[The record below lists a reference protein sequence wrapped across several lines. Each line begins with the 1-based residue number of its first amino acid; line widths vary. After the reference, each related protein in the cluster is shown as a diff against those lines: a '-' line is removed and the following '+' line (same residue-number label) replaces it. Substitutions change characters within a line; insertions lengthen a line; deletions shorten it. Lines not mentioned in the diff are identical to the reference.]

1 MGDFNNVYYGVRY
14 NEGVPSAQTGDKM
27 IAELMAG
34 EKNEFTKYFIV
45 NRNLRY
51 LGLKVLRS
59 FFGTL
64 KNDMENIAK
73 NKEHLEKANE
83 SLYLIRKGSKITSN
97 PFKFGHTSK
106 HFEVFYVKP
115 TNLRSIGIKC

>member
-1 MGDFNNVYYGVRY
+1 MGDFNNVYYGVGY
-14 NEGVPSAQTGDKM
+14 NEGVPSAQTGGKM

-64 KNDMENIAK
+64 KNDIW
-73 NKEHLEKANE
+73 
-83 SLYLIRKGSKITSN
+83 
-97 PFKFGHTSK
+97 
-106 HFEVFYVKP
+106 
-115 TNLRSIGIKC
+115 